1 MSTNVQDK
9 LVVRVVNQL
18 SLQALSNL
26 STECSLVLHVS
37 ILTKSLL
44 EEFLIDLMLLEAL
57 DFCNL
62 VAELRLQVLDS
73 ITLNLQKLRNLCI
86 VVWISL
92 LRVESDDI
100 AYLSVI
106 EEVFLLLYLDIT
118 WHHNSTLNGDTTFLG
133 VTILI
138 EFTQITLQHIVS
150 LIRLCLLIASS
161 TRCIH
166 INLLVKNLII
176 YSNVVVINL
185 VTARKCNLEFWCYC
199 DIKHKCVRTILLNV
213 NWSLLL

>member
-1 MSTNVQDK
+1 
-9 LVVRVVNQL
+9 
-18 SLQALSNL
+18 
-26 STECSLVLHVS
+26 
-37 ILTKSLL
+37 
-44 EEFLIDLMLLEAL
+44 MLLEAL

-133 VTILI
+133 VTILV
-138 EFTQITLQHIVS
+138 ELADITLQKVV
-150 LIRLCLLIASS
+150 LLILLA
-161 TRCIH
+161 
-166 INLLVKNLII
+166 LLVAACTLSVHLYLLVEDLVI